1 MASSTILIFGATGPA
16 GICLLRESLFR
27 KHATVAYVRNA
38 SKLPDD
44 LTKNPLLEASWT
56 AAISHESGT

>member
-44 LTKNPLLEASWT
+44 LTKNPLLEAS
-56 AAISHESGT
+56 